1 MSSEKMKIGLSQ
13 MTTKKVI
20 WAVSVLTTA
29 ILMTACQPKKV
40 ESEQPETAASST
52 QAQEQASQLIGDSE
66 KLQLNLPACDDKNCP
81 EMTIERLSS
90 NQPFIDAYMDA
101 EILKQ
106 VDQILAV
113 SPELAADEAAS
124 TAKASEV
131 AASQAVVQA
140 ATVKQQLE
148 QQLQPYTQAFLKLD
162 QEIKALS
169 SSHKISVMIKPTI
182 LNAKGP
188 LVTIVLNSS
197 SYLGGAHGSSSQ
209 QYYNFDLE
217 KKKLVKLNEI
227 LAPNQLAA
235 LENQAHEAF
244 KTWVIESKLA
254 NDVSEY
260 EQAWKFKLSDNYYL
274 SKQGLILQ
282 YGEYEIGPYVVGLP
296 RLTIPYEQLQ
306 TILKKP
312 YLPEF
317 ATEATA
323 SAASEPTK

>member
-20 WAVSVLTTA
+20 WAASVLTTA

-52 QAQEQASQLIGDSE
+52 LAQEQASQLIGDSE

-106 VDQILAV
+106 VEKILAV
-113 SPELAADEAAS
+113 SPESAADEAAS

-140 ATVKQQLE
+140 VTVKQQLE

-317 ATEATA
+317 ATEAAA

>member
-1 MSSEKMKIGLSQ
+1 MLG
-13 MTTKKVI
+13 
-20 WAVSVLTTA
+20 AVSIVTVAVL
-29 ILMTACQPKKV
+29 LSACQPKKV
-40 ESEQPETAASST
+40 ESEQPETAASSALEQQ
-52 QAQEQASQLIGDSE
+52 QAQQLIGDSE
-66 KLQLNLPACDDKNCP
+66 KLALNLPECDDKNCP

-90 NQPFIDAYMDA
+90 NQPFIDAYIDA

-106 VDQILAV
+106 VEQILAI
-113 SPELAADEAAS
+113 SPELSDAEAAS

-148 QQLQPYTQAFLKLD
+148 QQLQPYTQTFLKLD

-169 SSHKISVMIKPTI
+169 SNHKISVMIKPTI

-188 LVTIVLNSS
+188 LVTVVLNTS

-217 KKKLVKLNEI
+217 KQKLVKLNEV

-274 SKQGLILQ
+274 SQQGLILQ

-296 RLTIPYEQLQ
+296 RLTIPYDQLQ
-306 TILKKP
+306 TILKKQ

-317 ATEATA
+317 ATAAAA
-323 SAASEPTK
+323 SAASAPSQ

>member
-1 MSSEKMKIGLSQ
+1 MNKGLSQ
-13 MTTKKVI
+13 MTIKKVSWTLSI
-20 WAVSVLTTA
+20 LTVA

-40 ESEQPETAASST
+40 ENEQAETAASST

-66 KLQLNLPACDDKNCP
+66 KLQLNLPECDDNNCP

-90 NQPFIDAYMDA
+90 NQPFIDAYIDA
-101 EILKQ
+101 EILKKVQ
-106 VDQILAV
+106 QILAV
-113 SPELAADEAAS
+113 SPELPTDQAAS
-124 TAKASEV
+124 TAQAAEV
-131 AASQAVVQA
+131 VASQAVVQA
-140 ATVKQQLE
+140 TTVKQQLE
-148 QQLQPYTQAFLKLD
+148 QQLQPYTQALLKLD

-188 LVTIVLNSS
+188 LVTVVLNSS

-217 KKKLVKLNEI
+217 KKKLIKLHEV

-306 TILKKP
+306 TILKKQ

-317 ATEATA
+317 ASEAVA
-323 SAASEPTK
+323 SAASEPSK

>member
-1 MSSEKMKIGLSQ
+1 MTKNKMLG
-13 MTTKKVI
+13 
-20 WAVSVLTTA
+20 AVSIVTVAVL
-29 ILMTACQPKKV
+29 LSACQPKKV
-40 ESEQPETAASST
+40 ESEQPETAASSALEQQ
-52 QAQEQASQLIGDSE
+52 QAQQLIGDSE
-66 KLQLNLPACDDKNCP
+66 KLALNLPECDDKNCP

-90 NQPFIDAYMDA
+90 NQPFIDAYIDA

-106 VDQILAV
+106 VEQILAI
-113 SPELAADEAAS
+113 SPELSDAEAAS
-124 TAKASEV
+124 TTKASEV

-148 QQLQPYTQAFLKLD
+148 QQLQPYTQTFLKLD

-169 SSHKISVMIKPTI
+169 SNHKISVMIKPTI

-188 LVTIVLNSS
+188 LVTMVLNTS

-217 KKKLVKLNEI
+217 KQKLVKLDEV

-274 SKQGLILQ
+274 SQQGLILQ

-296 RLTIPYEQLQ
+296 RLTIPYDQLQ
-306 TILKKP
+306 TILKKQ

-317 ATEATA
+317 VTEAAA
-323 SAASEPTK
+323 SAASAPSQ

>member
-1 MSSEKMKIGLSQ
+1 MTKNKMLG
-13 MTTKKVI
+13 
-20 WAVSVLTTA
+20 AVSIVTVAVL
-29 ILMTACQPKKV
+29 LSACQPKKV
-40 ESEQPETAASST
+40 ESEQPETAASSALEQQ
-52 QAQEQASQLIGDSE
+52 QAQQLIGDSE
-66 KLQLNLPACDDKNCP
+66 KLTLNLPECDDKNCP

-90 NQPFIDAYMDA
+90 NQPFIDAYIDA

-106 VDQILAV
+106 VEQILAI
-113 SPELAADEAAS
+113 SPELSDAEAAS

-148 QQLQPYTQAFLKLD
+148 QQLQPYTQTFLKLD
-162 QEIKALS
+162 QEIKAFS
-169 SSHKISVMIKPTI
+169 SNHKISVMIKPTI

-188 LVTIVLNSS
+188 LVTVVLNTS

-217 KKKLVKLNEI
+217 KQKLVKLNEV
-227 LAPNQLAA
+227 LAPNQLAP

-274 SKQGLILQ
+274 SQQGLILQ

-306 TILKKP
+306 TILKKQ

-317 ATEATA
+317 ATAATA
-323 SAASEPTK
+323 SAASAPSQ

>member
-20 WAVSVLTTA
+20 WAASVLTTA

-52 QAQEQASQLIGDSE
+52 LAQEQASQLIGDSE
-66 KLQLNLPACDDKNCP
+66 KLQLNLPACDDNNCP

-106 VDQILAV
+106 VEQILAV
-113 SPELAADEAAS
+113 SPEFAVDESAS

-148 QQLQPYTQAFLKLD
+148 QQLQPYTKAFLKLD

-188 LVTIVLNSS
+188 LVKVVLNSS

-217 KKKLVKLNEI
+217 QKKLVKLNEI

-254 NDVSEY
+254 NNVSEY

-317 ATEATA
+317 ATEAVA
-323 SAASEPTK
+323 RAASEPSK

>member
-1 MSSEKMKIGLSQ
+1 
-13 MTTKKVI
+13 MTIKKVSWTLSI
-20 WAVSVLTTA
+20 LTVA

-40 ESEQPETAASST
+40 ENEQKETAASST

-66 KLQLNLPACDDKNCP
+66 KLQLNLPECDDNNCP
-81 EMTIERLSS
+81 EMTIKRLNS
-90 NQPFIDAYMDA
+90 NQPFIDAYIDA
-101 EILKQ
+101 EILKKVQ
-106 VDQILAV
+106 QILAV
-113 SPELAADEAAS
+113 SPELPTDQAAS
-124 TAKASEV
+124 TAQAAEV

-140 ATVKQQLE
+140 TTVKQQLE

-188 LVTIVLNSS
+188 LVTVVLNSS

-217 KKKLVKLNEI
+217 KKKLVKLHEV

-306 TILKKP
+306 TILKKQ

-317 ATEATA
+317 ASEAVA
-323 SAASEPTK
+323 SAASEPSK

>member
-1 MSSEKMKIGLSQ
+1 MTMGLNQ
-13 MTTKKVI
+13 MTKNKMLGALSIVTV
-20 WAVSVLTTA
+20 AVLLS
-29 ILMTACQPKKV
+29 ACQPKKV
-40 ESEQPETAASST
+40 ESEQTETAASST
-52 QAQEQASQLIGDSE
+52 LEQEQAHQLIGESE
-66 KLQLNLPACDDKNCP
+66 KLELNLPECDDKNCP

-90 NQPFIDAYMDA
+90 NQPFIDAYIDA

-106 VDQILAV
+106 VEQILAV
-113 SPELAADEAAS
+113 TPELSDAEAAS
-124 TAKASEV
+124 TAQASEV
-131 AASQAVVQA
+131 AASQAVAQA

-169 SSHKISVMIKPTI
+169 SNHKISVMIKPTI

-188 LVTIVLNSS
+188 LVTVVLNSS

-217 KKKLVKLNEI
+217 KKKLVPLNEV

-244 KTWVIESKLA
+244 KTWVIEAKLA

-274 SKQGLILQ
+274 SQQGLILQ
-282 YGEYEIGPYVVGLP
+282 YGEYDIGPYVVGLP

-306 TILKKP
+306 TILKKQ
-312 YLPEF
+312 YLPAF
-317 ATEATA
+317 ATTAAA
-323 SAASEPTK
+323 SAASEPSK

>member
-1 MSSEKMKIGLSQ
+1 MTKNKMLG
-13 MTTKKVI
+13 
-20 WAVSVLTTA
+20 AVSIVTVAVL
-29 ILMTACQPKKV
+29 LSACQPKKV
-40 ESEQPETAASST
+40 ESEQPETAASSALEQQ
-52 QAQEQASQLIGDSE
+52 QAQQLIGDSE
-66 KLQLNLPACDDKNCP
+66 KLALNLPECDDKNCP

-90 NQPFIDAYMDA
+90 NQPFIDAYIDA

-106 VDQILAV
+106 VEQILAI
-113 SPELAADEAAS
+113 SPELSDAEAAS

-148 QQLQPYTQAFLKLD
+148 QQLQPYTQTFLKLD

-169 SSHKISVMIKPTI
+169 SNHKISVMIKPTI

-188 LVTIVLNSS
+188 LVTVVLNTS

-217 KKKLVKLNEI
+217 KQKLVKLDEV

-274 SKQGLILQ
+274 SQQGLILQ

-296 RLTIPYEQLQ
+296 RLTIPYDQLQ
-306 TILKKP
+306 TILKKQ

-317 ATEATA
+317 ATAAAA
-323 SAASEPTK
+323 SAASAPSQ

>member
-148 QQLQPYTQAFLKLD
+148 QQLQPYTQSFLKLD

-317 ATEATA
+317 ATEVTA

>member
-1 MSSEKMKIGLSQ
+1 MTKNKMLG
-13 MTTKKVI
+13 
-20 WAVSVLTTA
+20 AVSIVTVAVL
-29 ILMTACQPKKV
+29 LSACQPKKV
-40 ESEQPETAASST
+40 ESEQSETAASSALEQQ
-52 QAQEQASQLIGDSE
+52 QAQQLIGDSE
-66 KLQLNLPACDDKNCP
+66 KLALNLPECDDKNCP

-90 NQPFIDAYMDA
+90 NQPFIDAYIDA

-106 VDQILAV
+106 VEQILAI
-113 SPELAADEAAS
+113 SPELSDAEAAS

-148 QQLQPYTQAFLKLD
+148 QQLQPYTQTFLKLD

-169 SSHKISVMIKPTI
+169 SNHKISVMIKPTI

-188 LVTIVLNSS
+188 LVTVVLNTS

-217 KKKLVKLNEI
+217 KQKLVKLNEV

-274 SKQGLILQ
+274 SQQGLILQ

-296 RLTIPYEQLQ
+296 RLTIPYDQLQ
-306 TILKKP
+306 TILKKQ

-317 ATEATA
+317 VTEDAA
-323 SAASEPTK
+323 SAASAPSQ

>member
-1 MSSEKMKIGLSQ
+1 MGLNQ
-13 MTTKKVI
+13 MTKNKMLGAI
-20 WAVSVLTTA
+20 SVLTA
-29 ILMTACQPKKV
+29 AMLLCACQPKKV
-40 ESEQPETAASST
+40 ESEQTETAASSALEQQ
-52 QAQEQASQLIGDSE
+52 QAHQLIGDSE
-66 KLQLNLPACDDKNCP
+66 KLQLNLPDCDDKNCP
-81 EMTIERLSS
+81 DLTIERLSS
-90 NQPFIDAYMDA
+90 NQPFIDAYIDA

-106 VDQILAV
+106 VEQILAV
-113 SPELAADEAAS
+113 SPELAESEAAS
-124 TAKASEV
+124 TAQASDV
-131 AASQAVVQA
+131 AASQAVAQA

-148 QQLQPYTQAFLKLD
+148 QQLQPYTQTFLKLD

-169 SSHKISVMIKPTI
+169 SNHKISVMIKPTI

-188 LVTIVLNSS
+188 LVTVVLNTS

-217 KKKLVKLNEI
+217 KQKLVKLNEV

-274 SKQGLILQ
+274 SQQGLILQ

-306 TILKKP
+306 TILKKQ
-312 YLPEF
+312 YLPE
-317 ATEATA
+317 AAAEMQA
-323 SAASEPTK
+323 SAASEPKP

>member
-1 MSSEKMKIGLSQ
+1 MTKNKMLG
-13 MTTKKVI
+13 
-20 WAVSVLTTA
+20 AVSIVTVAVL
-29 ILMTACQPKKV
+29 LSACQPKKV
-40 ESEQPETAASST
+40 ESEQPETAASSALEQQ
-52 QAQEQASQLIGDSE
+52 QAQQLIGDSE
-66 KLQLNLPACDDKNCP
+66 KLALNLPECDDKNCP

-90 NQPFIDAYMDA
+90 NQPFIDAYIDA

-106 VDQILAV
+106 VEQILAI
-113 SPELAADEAAS
+113 SPELSDAEAAS

-148 QQLQPYTQAFLKLD
+148 QQLQPYTQTFLKLD

-169 SSHKISVMIKPTI
+169 SNHKISVMIKPTI

-188 LVTIVLNSS
+188 LVTVVLNTS

-217 KKKLVKLNEI
+217 KQKLVKLDEV
-227 LAPNQLAA
+227 LAPNQLAS

-274 SKQGLILQ
+274 SQQGLILQ

-296 RLTIPYEQLQ
+296 RLTIPYDQLQ
-306 TILKKP
+306 TILKKQ

-317 ATEATA
+317 ATAAAA
-323 SAASEPTK
+323 SAASAPSQ

>member
-1 MSSEKMKIGLSQ
+1 MTKNKMLG
-13 MTTKKVI
+13 
-20 WAVSVLTTA
+20 AVSIVTVAVL
-29 ILMTACQPKKV
+29 LSACQPKKV
-40 ESEQPETAASST
+40 ESEQPETAASSGLEQQ
-52 QAQEQASQLIGDSE
+52 QAQQLIGDSE
-66 KLQLNLPACDDKNCP
+66 KLTLNLPECDDKNCP

-90 NQPFIDAYMDA
+90 NQPFIDAYIDA

-106 VDQILAV
+106 VEQILAI
-113 SPELAADEAAS
+113 SPELSDAEAAS

-148 QQLQPYTQAFLKLD
+148 QQLQPYTQTFLKLD

-169 SSHKISVMIKPTI
+169 SNHKISVMIKPTI

-188 LVTIVLNSS
+188 LVTVVLNTS

-217 KKKLVKLNEI
+217 KQKLVKLNEV

-274 SKQGLILQ
+274 SQQGLILQ

-296 RLTIPYEQLQ
+296 RLTIPYDQLQ
-306 TILKKP
+306 TILKKQ

-317 ATEATA
+317 ATAAAA
-323 SAASEPTK
+323 SAASAPSQ

>member
-20 WAVSVLTTA
+20 WAASVLTTA

-52 QAQEQASQLIGDSE
+52 LAQEQASQLIGDSE
-66 KLQLNLPACDDKNCP
+66 KLQLNLPACDDNNCP

-90 NQPFIDAYMDA
+90 NQPFIDAYIDA

-106 VDQILAV
+106 VEQILAV
-113 SPELAADEAAS
+113 SPEFAVDESAS

-148 QQLQPYTQAFLKLD
+148 QQLQPYTKAFLKLD

-188 LVTIVLNSS
+188 LVTVVLNSS

-217 KKKLVKLNEI
+217 QKKLVKLNEI

-254 NDVSEY
+254 NNVSEY

-317 ATEATA
+317 ATEAVA
-323 SAASEPTK
+323 RAASEPSK

>member
-1 MSSEKMKIGLSQ
+1 MTKNKMLGALSIV
-13 MTTKKVI
+13 TV
-20 WAVSVLTTA
+20 AVLLS
-29 ILMTACQPKKV
+29 ACQPKKV
-40 ESEQPETAASST
+40 ESEQTETAASST
-52 QAQEQASQLIGDSE
+52 LEQEQASQLIGESE
-66 KLQLNLPACDDKNCP
+66 KLELNLPECDDKNCP

-90 NQPFIDAYMDA
+90 NQPFIDAFIDA

-106 VDQILAV
+106 VEQILAV
-113 SPELAADEAAS
+113 TPELSDAEAAS
-124 TAKASEV
+124 TAQASEV
-131 AASQAVVQA
+131 AASQAVAQA

-169 SSHKISVMIKPTI
+169 SNHKISVMIKPTI

-188 LVTIVLNSS
+188 LVTVVLNSS

-217 KKKLVKLNEI
+217 KKKLVPLNEV

-244 KTWVIESKLA
+244 KTWVIEAKLA

-274 SKQGLILQ
+274 SQQGLILQ
-282 YGEYEIGPYVVGLP
+282 YGEYDIGPYVVGLP

-306 TILKKP
+306 TILKKQ

-317 ATEATA
+317 ATTAAA
-323 SAASEPTK
+323 SAASEPSK

>member
-1 MSSEKMKIGLSQ
+1 MTKNKMLG
-13 MTTKKVI
+13 
-20 WAVSVLTTA
+20 AVSIVTVAVL
-29 ILMTACQPKKV
+29 LSACQPKKV
-40 ESEQPETAASST
+40 ESEQPETAASSALEQQ
-52 QAQEQASQLIGDSE
+52 QAQQLIGDSE
-66 KLQLNLPACDDKNCP
+66 KLALNLPECDDKNCP

-90 NQPFIDAYMDA
+90 NQPFIDAYIDA

-106 VDQILAV
+106 VEQILAI
-113 SPELAADEAAS
+113 SPELSDAEAAS

-148 QQLQPYTQAFLKLD
+148 QQLQPYTQTFLKLD

-169 SSHKISVMIKPTI
+169 SNHKISVMIKPTI

-188 LVTIVLNSS
+188 LVTVVLNTS

-217 KKKLVKLNEI
+217 KQKLVQLNEV

-274 SKQGLILQ
+274 SQQGLILQ

-296 RLTIPYEQLQ
+296 RLTIPYDQLQ
-306 TILKKP
+306 TILKKQ

-317 ATEATA
+317 VTEAAA
-323 SAASEPTK
+323 SAASAPSQ

>member
-1 MSSEKMKIGLSQ
+1 MTKNKMLG
-13 MTTKKVI
+13 
-20 WAVSVLTTA
+20 AVSIVTVAVL
-29 ILMTACQPKKV
+29 LSACQPKKV
-40 ESEQPETAASST
+40 ESEQPETAASSALEQQ
-52 QAQEQASQLIGDSE
+52 QAQQLIGDSE
-66 KLQLNLPACDDKNCP
+66 KLALNLPECDDKNCP

-90 NQPFIDAYMDA
+90 NQPFIDAYIDA

-106 VDQILAV
+106 VEQILAI
-113 SPELAADEAAS
+113 SPELSDAEAAS

-140 ATVKQQLE
+140 AMVKQQLE
-148 QQLQPYTQAFLKLD
+148 QQLQPYTQTFLKLD

-169 SSHKISVMIKPTI
+169 SNHKISVMIKPTI

-188 LVTIVLNSS
+188 LVTVVLNTS

-217 KKKLVKLNEI
+217 KQKLVKLDEV
-227 LAPNQLAA
+227 LAPNQLAG

-244 KTWVIESKLA
+244 KMWVIESKLA

-274 SKQGLILQ
+274 SQQGLILQ

-306 TILKKP
+306 TILKKQ

-317 ATEATA
+317 ATAAAA
-323 SAASEPTK
+323 SAASAPSQ

>member
-1 MSSEKMKIGLSQ
+1 MTKNKMLG
-13 MTTKKVI
+13 
-20 WAVSVLTTA
+20 AVSIVTVAVL
-29 ILMTACQPKKV
+29 LSACQPKKV
-40 ESEQPETAASST
+40 ESEQPETAASSALEQQ
-52 QAQEQASQLIGDSE
+52 QAQQLIGDSE
-66 KLQLNLPACDDKNCP
+66 KLALNLPECDDKNCP

-90 NQPFIDAYMDA
+90 NQPFIDAYIDA

-106 VDQILAV
+106 VEQILAI
-113 SPELAADEAAS
+113 SPELSDAEAAS

-148 QQLQPYTQAFLKLD
+148 QQLQPYTQTFLKLD

-169 SSHKISVMIKPTI
+169 SNHKISVMIKPTI

-188 LVTIVLNSS
+188 LVTVVLNTS

-217 KKKLVKLNEI
+217 KQKLVKLDEV
-227 LAPNQLAA
+227 LAPNQLAS
-235 LENQAHEAF
+235 LENQAHESF

-274 SKQGLILQ
+274 SQQGLILQ

-296 RLTIPYEQLQ
+296 RLTIPYDQLQ
-306 TILKKP
+306 TILKKQ

-317 ATEATA
+317 ATAAAA
-323 SAASEPTK
+323 SAASAPSQ